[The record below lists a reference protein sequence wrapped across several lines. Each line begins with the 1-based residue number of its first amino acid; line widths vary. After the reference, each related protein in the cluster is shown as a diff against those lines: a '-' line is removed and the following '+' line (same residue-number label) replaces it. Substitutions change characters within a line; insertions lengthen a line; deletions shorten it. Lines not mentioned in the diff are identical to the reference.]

1 MTYRGF
7 LSQQSPYLGKSLPSF
22 GFNEFC
28 LLSFLRKKKLEHI
41 LIMKVFIPGIFS
53 AKFSVFFSFPK
64 HTFAIFELKWVMETV
79 ETERLRCQL
88 LCVVNI
94 LI

>member
-7 LSQQSPYLGKSLPSF
+7 LSQQSPYLGKSLSSF
-22 GFNEFC
+22 GCNEFC

-53 AKFSVFFSFPK
+53 AKFSGFFFSK
-64 HTFAIFELKWVMETV
+64 HMFAVFELKWVMETV
-79 ETERLRCQL
+79 ETIRMRCQL
-88 LCVVNI
+88 LCVLNI